1 MVIPQTED
9 ARSMKIVP
17 VHVKELIQRLV
28 ELRSLLAVHGVC
40 ISMDVNLVEAQAPED
55 LELIQAL
62 PYITTMKE
70 LLKDVIQKEDI

>member
-1 MVIPQTED
+1 MFCLRYWPCFISSFPCNYHLT
-9 ARSMKIVP
+9 AVP

-40 ISMDVNLVEAQAPED
+40 ISMAVNLVEAQALED

-62 PYITTMKE
+62 PYT
-70 LLKDVIQKEDI
+70 

>member
-1 MVIPQTED
+1 MFGLRYWPCFTSSFPSDYHLTV
-9 ARSMKIVP
+9 VP
-17 VHVKELIQRLV
+17 VHAKELIQRLA

-62 PYITTMKE
+62 PYT
-70 LLKDVIQKEDI
+70 